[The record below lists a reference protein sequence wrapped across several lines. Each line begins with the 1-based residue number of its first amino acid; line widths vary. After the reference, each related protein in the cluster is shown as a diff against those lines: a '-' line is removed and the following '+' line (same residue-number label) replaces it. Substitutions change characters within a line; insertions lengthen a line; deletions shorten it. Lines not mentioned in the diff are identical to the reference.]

1 MRPEPRSR
9 EAGAGHA
16 APQGHGLHL
25 AGGFHAPHLHAE
37 LPSAE
42 PHADSGP
49 ELSVKMV
56 RKLSAEAFLKLRL
69 PREVAEGSSD
79 GSEARG
85 ALGREVDDLGLT
97 EEGQQM
103 VGAQAVERE
112 APQPNL
118 IACRGGKSLQRRGR
132 LARLVRLQNGEPPC
146 GGVVAFG
153 IRCETKGFQGEA
165 HALHILRSSLAPM
178 AHRRRLT
185 AHSQGGRVSEAGEG
199 ARALHEAMSMLQRG
213 DAAGVSVKAL
223 AALEAFTAANDRT
236 GAAAAHQVAAIGCV
250 ATGRL
255 TEALEHVDAGI
266 ALRES
271 TGDIEGVA
279 SLWQERL
286 ELCLRTGDLPAAR
299 QAAEAQVE
307 TWTRTTQTE
316 GLAHA
321 RHQLAQLLL
330 EMGEDGQAEANVQ
343 EALYALDPTAHARA
357 RSALNLLYSNIW
369 LLRRDRDRALAQARE
384 GLDMA
389 RAAKNRAAE
398 IDALQQCGVVHAA
411 SNELPAAQRA
421 LQEALVGREL
431 LKDLP
436 GRASVLRELAGVELA
451 AGDIEGAIE
460 HLDYAAR
467 TLKEVGN
474 VGGEIAMLQ
483 ALAEASDNAG
493 KTEVGLDAAT
503 RLCDAA
509 RRTGDREAE
518 AGAWFMLAT
527 RAAGCQEL
535 GKAQRAFKMANEIQE
550 ILGLAHEAAVS
561 QGMLGQVMAA
571 AGDVAGGR
579 LLLQASLARL
589 EALNS
594 EAADTLREVLA
605 ELDPATPS
613 PRS

>member
-9 EAGAGHA
+9 EKVAGRPT
-16 APQGHGLHL
+16 PQGHGFHF
-25 AGGFHAPHLHAE
+25 AARFHAPHFHAE
-37 LPSAE
+37 LPSPE
-42 PHADSGP
+42 PHADGCS
-49 ELSVKMV
+49 ELVVQMI
-56 RKLSAEAFLKLRL
+56 RELRTEAFLKLGL
-69 PREVAEGSSD
+69 ACEVTQGASD
-79 GSEARG
+79 RAQTRDP
-85 ALGREVDDLGLT
+85 LDREVDDLGLP
-97 EEGQQM
+97 EERKQM
-103 VGAQAVERE
+103 MGAQAVERE
-112 APQPNL
+112 ASQPNL
-118 IACRGGKSLQRRGR
+118 VLRRGGKRLQSRWG
-132 LARLVRLQNGEPPC
+132 LAWLVRLKNGKPPC
-146 GGVVAFG
+146 GGVAALG
-153 IRCETKGFQGEA
+153 IPGETKLFQRDA
-165 HALHILRSSLAPM
+165 KALHILRSSLAPLF
-178 AHRRRLT
+178 HPLRLT
-185 AHSQGGRVSEAGEG
+185 PRSQGGRVSEAGEG
-199 ARALHEAMSMLQRG
+199 ARALHEAMSMLQKG
-213 DAAGVSVKAL
+213 DAAGVSGRAL

-236 GAAAAHQVAAIGCV
+236 GAAAAHQVAAIGCI

-255 TEALEHVDAGI
+255 TDALEHVDAGI

-286 ELCLRTGDLPAAR
+286 ELCLRTGNLPAAR

-307 TWTRTTQTE
+307 AWSRTTESE

-369 LLRRDRDRALAQARE
+369 LLRGDRDRALAQARE

-411 SNELPAAQRA
+411 SKELPAAQRA

-451 AGDIEGAIE
+451 AGDLEGAME

-483 ALAEASDNAG
+483 ALAEAADNAG
-493 KTEVGLDAAT
+493 KTDVALEAAT

-527 RAAGCQEL
+527 RAAGSQEL
-535 GKAQRAFKMANEIQE
+535 GQARRAFQMANEIQE
-550 ILGLAHEAAVS
+550 ILGLPHEAAVS

-571 AGDVAGGR
+571 AGDVAAGR
-579 LLLQASLARL
+579 ALLQASLVRL

-605 ELDPATPS
+605 ELDADAPS
-613 PRS
+613 TRS